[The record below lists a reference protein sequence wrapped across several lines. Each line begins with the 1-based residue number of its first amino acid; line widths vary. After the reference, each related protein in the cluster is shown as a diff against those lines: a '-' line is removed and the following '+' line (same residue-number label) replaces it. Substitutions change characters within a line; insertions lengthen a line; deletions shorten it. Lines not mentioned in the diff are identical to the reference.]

1 MTHWRSIKPF
11 TEQFWTLHQVADWIM
26 HREPDRVAKLSRQ
39 CTDDRDSPIR
49 SEGVPF
55 ASRTA
60 FSATVASA
68 LDGSG
73 GINAAFA
80 EIEAKLATCEL
91 SAHARAPGSGSIHTI
106 AAAEA
111 GALRIGNKG
120 GAFTLE
126 DGQGGVWSDV
136 VFPSDGIL
144 TLWPDRTVEEAKAA
158 RRMTTSLPPAQLK
171 ATYAALVQGWAARG
185 ETPNEKERLEQFKK
199 AMGGRRVPRA
209 MLRALEKEL
218 PPPKAPRGRPRG
230 HTNPKKLPE

>member
-39 CTDDRDSPIR
+39 CTDPRALGPVPPDDADKDHTPLAA
-49 SEGVPF
+49 VPF
-55 ASRTA
+55 GSRNA
-60 FSATVASA
+60 FGATVASA

-136 VFPSDGIL
+136 VFPSDGYS
-144 TLWPDRTVEEAKAA
+144 PFGRTGRLQK
-158 RRMTTSLPPAQLK
+158 LK
-171 ATYAALVQGWAARG
+171 
-185 ETPNEKERLEQFKK
+185 
-199 AMGGRRVPRA
+199 
-209 MLRALEKEL
+209 
-218 PPPKAPRGRPRG
+218 PRGV
-230 HTNPKKLPE
+230 